1 MMDQLVNRK
10 VLKNRTFFLFPKL
23 LFFFWLFAIT
33 VISLVD
39 YSSMGSITLTKNMGS
54 GFWLHVA
61 GYFVAGVLFF
71 LAFGR
76 TRQKRMLMALTA
88 LFLLGVL
95 FEVLQIPIPKRTFNP
110 TDIAANGLGLV
121 AFYAFYQIAFSKQL
135 RKKHGKSRTPP
146 AVGPG

>member
-1 MMDQLVNRK
+1 MGSSNRHM
-10 VLKNRTFFLFPKL
+10 FPKL

-39 YSSMGSITLTKNMGS
+39 YSSISSITATKGLGS

-61 GYFVAGVLFF
+61 GDFVAGVLFF

-76 TRQKRMLMALTA
+76 TRKKGMLIALIA

-110 TDIAANGLGLV
+110 TDIAANGLGLA
-121 AFYAFYQIAFSKQL
+121 AFYAFYQISFLTKNP
-135 RKKHGKSRTPP
+135 KK
-146 AVGPG
+146 